1 MCSGIDNQNLMLQI
15 EGNFSLVWDHQPKRP
30 FVSGVSFS
38 MKLAAFV
45 KGNALVND
53 QSVKLR

>member
-1 MCSGIDNQNLMLQI
+1 MCSSIDNQNLMLQI
-15 EGNFSLVWDHQPKRP
+15 KGNFNLVWDHQQKWP
-30 FVSGVSFS
+30 FICGVSFS

-53 QSVKLR
+53 QSVKLG

>member
-1 MCSGIDNQNLMLQI
+1 MAFI
-15 EGNFSLVWDHQPKRP
+15 
-30 FVSGVSFS
+30 SGVSFS

-53 QSVKLR
+53 QSVKLG